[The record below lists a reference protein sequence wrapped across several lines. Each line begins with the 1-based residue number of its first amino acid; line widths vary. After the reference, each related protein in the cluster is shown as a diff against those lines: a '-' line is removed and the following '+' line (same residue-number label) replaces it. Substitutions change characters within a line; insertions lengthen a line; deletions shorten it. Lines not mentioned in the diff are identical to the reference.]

1 MSNITPAVSSVATV
15 TFHGHDLITLQH
27 EGETFAALRPIVD
40 AIGLAWHGQ
49 FQRIKRD
56 YVLKTCVRV
65 MGTQMPGDDQR
76 RELVC
81 LPLKLLNGWLFG
93 IDTARIKRPEVR
105 EAIIQ
110 YKRECYDVLH
120 TYWTQ
125 GEAINPRL
133 RPEKTRKVLPNGL
146 SAEQQD
152 SIKALVKARVEAL
165 PHDKQAKAAIT
176 LWSSIKSK
184 YGVSYKELS
193 PEQFSAAL
201 SLVAR
206 VPLTGEVLPAPEHA
220 APSGCADILHT
231 LNMFGQASDY
241 GSAPTVPFPDDL
253 RAEVERKAWDMAR
266 EVYGL
271 GTEFMQR
278 TIAYNCEHGQPRRL
292 NIERAREIVR
302 ETTLNT
308 VIMPLTIERLRG
320 IVATVQLL
328 EESISH
334 TRKVTEDTIERLF
347 KRFSMTVDA
356 AF

>member
-1 MSNITPAVSSVATV
+1 
-15 TFHGHDLITLQH
+15 
-27 EGETFAALRPIVD
+27 
-40 AIGLAWHGQ
+40 
-49 FQRIKRD
+49 
-56 YVLKTCVRV
+56 
-65 MGTQMPGDDQR
+65 
-76 RELVC
+76 
-81 LPLKLLNGWLFG
+81 
-93 IDTARIKRPEVR
+93 
-105 EAIIQ
+105 
-110 YKRECYDVLH
+110 
-120 TYWTQ
+120 
-125 GEAINPRL
+125 
-133 RPEKTRKVLPNGL
+133 
-146 SAEQQD
+146 
-152 SIKALVKARVEAL
+152 
-165 PHDKQAKAAIT
+165 
-176 LWSSIKSK
+176 
-184 YGVSYKELS
+184 
-193 PEQFSAAL
+193 
-201 SLVAR
+201 
-206 VPLTGEVLPAPEHA
+206 
-220 APSGCADILHT
+220 
-231 LNMFGQASDY
+231 MFGQASDY